1 MAKIT
6 SVRGFRDILPDE
18 TPKWQRIEEKIR
30 EIFFNFGIEEIRIPV
45 LEKTE
50 LFKRGI
56 GEATDIVEKEMYTF
70 LDRGNEYL
78 TMRPEATASVIRAYI
93 EHHIYEKDPVAKLFT
108 IGPMFRRERPQ
119 KGRFRQFHQI
129 NVEFLGQEDPRI
141 DAELMSMLMYLLSE
155 VGLDNLKLEINSLGC
170 DKCRPAFREKIINFL
185 KNREEDLCED
195 CRRRLVTNPLRIFDC
210 KNESCQKIISG
221 APVILDFICTQCREH
236 FEKVKGYLE
245 IFHIPF
251 IINTKMVRGLDYYT
265 RTAFEITTQSLG
277 AQNAVTGGGRYDGLV
292 QMLGGPDIS
301 GIGFAIGF
309 DRLISMIP
317 DVNGQDAGH
326 PNIFIAALGD
336 KAQEFAFSL
345 CNTLRLAGIRAEM
358 DFSDRSL
365 KSQMKRSNKLNCS
378 HTLIIG
384 EKEMEEG
391 AAQLRNMGDGTQ
403 GSVDINNTD
412 SIVTGVSDQGSGSKG
427 VRE

>member
-18 TPKWQRIEEKIR
+18 TPKWQRVEEKIR
-30 EIFFNFGIEEIRIPV
+30 GIFFDFGIQEIRIPV

-93 EHHIYEKDPVAKLFT
+93 EHHLYEKDPVAKLFT

-141 DAELMSMLMYLLSE
+141 DADLISMLMYLLGE
-155 VGLDNLKLEINSLGC
+155 VGLENLTLEINSLGC
-170 DKCRPAFREKIINFL
+170 DVCRPAFRETAVCFL
-185 KNREEDLCED
+185 KERQDKLCDD
-195 CRRRLVTNPLRIFDC
+195 CRRRLESNPLRIFDC
-210 KNESCQKIISG
+210 KNEACRETISE
-221 APVILDFICTQCREH
+221 APVILDFICVECREH
-236 FEKVKGYLE
+236 FEKVMEYLGLLDV
-245 IFHIPF
+245 PF
-251 IINTKMVRGLDYYT
+251 VINRKMVRGLDYYT
-265 RTAFEITTQSLG
+265 RTAFEITTRSLG

-292 QMLGGPDIS
+292 RMLGGPAIS

-309 DRLISMIP
+309 DRLISMLP
-317 DVNGQDAGH
+317 DTDEESGS
-326 PNIFIAALGD
+326 PRIFMAALGEE
-336 KAQEFAFSL
+336 AQKHAFYL
-345 CNTLRLAGIRAEM
+345 CNTLRRSGIRAEM
-358 DFSDRSL
+358 DFSGKGL
-365 KSQMKRSNKLNCS
+365 KSQMKRADKLGCS

-384 EKEMEEG
+384 DREMEEG
-391 AAQLRNMGDGTQ
+391 TAQLRNMGDGTQ
-403 GSVDINNTD
+403 ESVNIHDADTILRR
-412 SIVTGVSDQGSGSKG
+412 VTG
-427 VRE
+427 

>member
-18 TPKWQRIEEKIR
+18 TPKWQRVEETIR
-30 EIFFNFGIEEIRIPV
+30 KVFFNFGIQEIRIPV

-119 KGRFRQFHQI
+119 KGRFRQFYQI
-129 NVEFLGQEDPRI
+129 NVEFLGEEDPRI
-141 DAELMSMLMYLLSE
+141 DAELISMLMYLLRE
-155 VGLDNLKLEINSLGC
+155 IGLGDLKLEINSLGC
-170 DKCRPAFREKIINFL
+170 DKCRPAFRKKVTDFL
-185 KNREEDLCED
+185 KNREEELCED
-195 CRRRLVTNPLRIFDC
+195 CQRRLVTNPLRIFDC
-210 KNESCQKIISG
+210 KNTSCQEIISG
-221 APVILDFICTQCREH
+221 APVIPDFICAPCREH
-236 FEKVKGYLE
+236 FEKVKEYLA
-245 IFHIPF
+245 ILDIPF
-251 IINTKMVRGLDYYT
+251 TLNPTMVRGLDYYT
-265 RTAFEITTQSLG
+265 RTAFEITTRSLG

-317 DVNGQDAGH
+317 ERDTVYADR
-326 PNIFIAALGD
+326 PNIFIAALGE
-336 KAQEFAFSL
+336 KAQGFAFSL
-345 CNTLRLAGIRAEM
+345 CNTLRRAGIRAEM
-358 DFSDRSL
+358 DFSNRSL

-384 EKEMEEG
+384 EKEMEG
-391 AAQLRNMGDGTQ
+391 GTAQIRDMNDGTQ
-403 GSVDINNTD
+403 ESVDINDTG
-412 SIVTGVSDQGSGSKG
+412 SIAKSVLDTV
-427 VRE
+427 

>member
-6 SVRGFRDILPDE
+6 SVRGFRDLLPDE
-18 TPKWQRIEEKIR
+18 TPKWQRVEEKIR
-30 EIFFNFGIEEIRIPV
+30 EIFFDFGIREIRIPV

-93 EHHIYEKDPVAKLFT
+93 EHHLYEKDPVAKLFT

-141 DAELMSMLMYLLSE
+141 DAELMSMLMFLLDE
-155 VGLDNLKLEINSLGC
+155 LGLEELKLEINSLGC
-170 DKCRPAFREKIINFL
+170 DTCRPAFREKVIGFL
-185 KNREEDLCED
+185 EGKQDELCED
-195 CRRRLVTNPLRIFDC
+195 CRRRLGTNPLRIFDC
-210 KNESCQKIISG
+210 KNESCQETIAG
-221 APVILDFICTQCREH
+221 APVILDFICGECKEH
-236 FEKVKGYLE
+236 FEKVTEHLE
-245 IFHIPF
+245 ILGVSSV
-251 IINTKMVRGLDYYT
+251 INRRMVRGLDYYT
-265 RTAFEITTQSLG
+265 RTAFEITTRALG

-292 QMLGGPDIS
+292 QMLGGPAIS

-309 DRLISMIP
+309 DRLISMLP
-317 DVNGQDAGH
+317 DTDGDDTGH

-336 KAQEFAFSL
+336 AAQGHAFSL
-345 CNTLRLAGIRAEM
+345 CNTLRRAGVRAEM
-358 DFSDRSL
+358 DFANRSL
-365 KSQMKRSNKLNCS
+365 KSQMKRANKLGCS

-391 AAQLRNMGDGTQ
+391 TAQIRNMQDGTQ
-403 GSVDINNTD
+403 ESVDIQDAGTL
-412 SIVTGVSDQGSGSKG
+412 IRKVTG
-427 VRE
+427 

>member
-210 KNESCQKIISG
+210 KNESCQKIITG

-309 DRLISMIP
+309 DRLISMVP
-317 DVNGQDAGH
+317 DANGQDAGH

-391 AAQLRNMGDGTQ
+391 KAQLRKMEDGTQ
-403 GSVDINNTD
+403 GSVDINDTG
-412 SIVTGVSDQGSGSKG
+412 SIVAAGRGQEAEGRRLED
-427 VRE
+427 

>member
-18 TPKWQRIEEKIR
+18 TPKWQHIEEKIR
-30 EIFFNFGIEEIRIPV
+30 EIFFNFGIQEIRIPV

-50 LFKRGI
+50 LFKKGI

-129 NVEFLGQEDPRI
+129 NVEFLGQEDPRT
-141 DAELMSMLMYLLSE
+141 DAELMSMLMHLLGE

-170 DKCRPAFREKIINFL
+170 DKCRPAFREKVTGFL
-185 KNREEDLCED
+185 KDKKENLCED

-210 KNESCQKIISG
+210 KNESCRKIISG
-221 APVILDFICTQCREH
+221 APVTLDFICDECKTH
-236 FEKVKGYLE
+236 FERLKEYLGTL
-245 IFHIPF
+245 HVPF
-251 IINTKMVRGLDYYT
+251 VINTKMVRGLDYYT
-265 RTAFEITTQSLG
+265 RTAFEITTQSLR

-317 DVNGQDAGH
+317 DTDGQDTGN
-326 PNIFIAALGD
+326 PNIFIAALGN
-336 KAQEFAFSL
+336 KAQNFAFSL

-358 DFSDRSL
+358 DFSNRSL

-391 AAQLRNMGDGTQ
+391 AAQIRNMGDGTQ
-403 GSVDINNTD
+403 ESVDINDTG
-412 SIVTGVSDQGSGSKG
+412 SIVEQLTVKG
-427 VRE
+427 NSQSNW

>member
-18 TPKWQRIEEKIR
+18 APKWQRVEEKIR
-30 EIFFNFGIEEIRIPV
+30 KIFFDFGIQEIRIPV

-93 EHHIYEKDPVAKLFT
+93 EHHLYEKDPVAKLFT

-141 DAELMSMLMYLLSE
+141 DAELMSMLMFLLDE
-155 VGLDNLKLEINSLGC
+155 LGLEELKLEINSLGC
-170 DKCRPAFREKIINFL
+170 DTCRPPFREKVIGFL
-185 KNREEDLCED
+185 KDKEDELCED
-195 CRRRLVTNPLRIFDC
+195 CRRRLGTNPLRIFDC
-210 KNESCQKIISG
+210 KNEACQETISK
-221 APVILDFICTQCREH
+221 APVILDFICDECRDH
-236 FEKVKGYLE
+236 FERVMELLE
-245 IFHIPF
+245 ILGVSPV
-251 IINTKMVRGLDYYT
+251 INRTMVRGLDYYT
-265 RTAFEITTQSLG
+265 RTAFEITTRALG

-292 QMLGGPDIS
+292 QMLGGPAIS

-309 DRLISMIP
+309 DRLISMLP
-317 DVNGQDAGH
+317 DTDEGSSGH
-326 PNIFIAALGD
+326 PSIFIAALGD
-336 KAQEFAFSL
+336 DAQKHAFSL
-345 CNTLRLAGIRAEM
+345 CNTLRHGGIRAEM
-358 DFSDRSL
+358 DFSNRSL
-365 KSQMKRSNKLNCS
+365 KSQMKRANKLGCS

-384 EKEMEEG
+384 DQEMTEG
-391 AAQLRNMGDGTQ
+391 TAQVRDMQDGTQ
-403 GSVDINNTD
+403 ESVGIHDADNI
-412 SIVTGVSDQGSGSKG
+412 IQGLRIKD
-427 VRE
+427 